1 VELFA
6 QLVDIVLHLDVHLAA
21 LVQQYGIWV
30 YAFLFLIIFCETGLV
45 VTPFLPGDSLIF
57 VAGTLAALHQL
68 DVTLLVVLLIA
79 AAFLGNAVN
88 FRVGR
93 YVGPKAFT
101 NPDAR
106 FLKPAYLEKTRRF
119 YERHGGKTIVLS
131 RFLPIIRTYAPFVAG
146 VAGMRANIFLAYNL
160 LGAVLWVAGLAYAG
174 YFFGHLEFVKQNFS
188 LIIIALVIIPG
199 LPALFEFARVQLQ
212 SRRR

>member
-1 VELFA
+1 VELLA

-30 YAFLFLIIFCETGLV
+30 YAILFLIIFCETGLV

-68 DVTLLVVLLIA
+68 EITLLVVLLIA

-88 FRVGR
+88 FRIGR

-106 FLKPAYLEKTRRF
+106 FLKPAYLDRTRRF

-146 VAGMRANIFLAYNL
+146 VAGMRAEIFLAYNL

-174 YFFGHLEFVKQNFS
+174 YFFGHLEFVKQNFT
-188 LIIIALVIIPG
+188 LIIVALVIIPG
-199 LPALFEFARVQLQ
+199 LPALFEIVRVQWQ
-212 SRRR
+212 SRR

>member
-6 QLVDIVLHLDVHLAA
+6 QLVDIVLHLDVHLGA
-21 LVQQYGIWV
+21 LIQQYGIWV
-30 YAFLFLIIFCETGLV
+30 YAVLFLIIFCETGLV

-57 VAGTLAALHQL
+57 VAGTLAAVHQL
-68 DVTLLVVLLIA
+68 DIALLVVLLIA

-88 FRVGR
+88 FRIGR

-146 VAGMRANIFLAYNL
+146 VAGMRARIFLAYNL

-199 LPALFEFARVQLQ
+199 LPALFEMARVHLQ
-212 SRRR
+212 ARR

>member
-6 QLVDIVLHLDVHLAA
+6 HLIDIVLHLDVHLGA
-21 LVQQYGIWV
+21 LIQQYGIWV
-30 YAFLFLIIFCETGLV
+30 YAVLFLIIFCETGLV

-68 DVTLLVVLLIA
+68 DITLLVLLLIA

-88 FRVGR
+88 FRIGR

-101 NPDAR
+101 SPDAR
-106 FLKPAYLEKTRRF
+106 FLKPAYLDKTRRF
-119 YERHGGKTIVLS
+119 YDRHGGKTIVLS

-146 VAGMRANIFLAYNL
+146 VAGMRAKVFLAYNL
-160 LGAVLWVAGLAYAG
+160 LGALLWVAGLAYTG
-174 YFFGHLEFVKQNFS
+174 YFLGNLEFVKQNFS
-188 LIIIALVIIPG
+188 LFIIALVIIPG
-199 LPALFEFARVQLQ
+199 LPALLEIARVQLQ
-212 SRRR
+212 SRR